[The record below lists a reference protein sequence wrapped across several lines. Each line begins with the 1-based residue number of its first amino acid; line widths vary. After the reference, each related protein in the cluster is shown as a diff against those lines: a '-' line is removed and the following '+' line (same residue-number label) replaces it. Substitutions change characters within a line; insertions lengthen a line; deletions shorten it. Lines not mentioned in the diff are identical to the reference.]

1 MPMIVGILGLGEV
14 GTALLQCYND
24 KEVEVHTKD
33 IDGDNFPR
41 LDVLNVCIPYTET
54 FVQTVTKQI
63 IKSRPGLIIIHST
76 VPPGTTSQIDA
87 ASVCC
92 VVHSPVR
99 GSHPNLSKSLM
110 TFTKYIGA
118 NTQISATKAE
128 KHYDFLGIPHKTVKN
143 AATTET
149 AKLLCT
155 SYYGVCIAWHD
166 YVADVCESVGVDTNF
181 ISEWNNTYNLGYQA
195 LDLSK
200 YTTINSKDEY
210 DLLVNQ
216 CSSMK
221 NYYKPGE
228 IVTANSTLNINKN
241 NICYRTDGK
250 PMENINEIS
259 KKYSECMVC
268 SVIPDSIVKDSN
280 SWKNTKSRS

>member
-1 MPMIVGILGLGEV
+1 MSKKYTISNNSFNTDSYVVFYIFYIILFFI
-14 GTALLQCYND
+14 LLF
-24 KEVEVHTKD
+24 V
-33 IDGDNFPR
+33 INF
-41 LDVLNVCIPYTET
+41 IFT
-54 FVQTVTKQI
+54 
-63 IKSRPGLIIIHST
+63 
-76 VPPGTTSQIDA
+76 
-87 ASVCC
+87 
-92 VVHSPVR
+92 
-99 GSHPNLSKSLM
+99 
-110 TFTKYIGA
+110 TKYIDMYD
-118 NTQISATKAE
+118 NVSSSNSSQEQVQENILSELNLKSEEINSLKNKLEQQNRQIYISQN
-128 KHYDFLGIPHKTVKN
+128 YDKIDSSSFDVQLALIKNDFSKTDFPNV
-143 AATTET
+143 
-149 AKLLCT
+149 
-155 SYYGVCIAWHD
+155 
-166 YVADVCESVGVDTNF
+166 
-181 ISEWNNTYNLGYQA
+181 
-195 LDLSK
+195 DLSK

-280 SWKNTKSRS
+280 SWKNTKTNIDKVCLFNSKSQDSNIPDLNQCKKFCSL